1 MKACLTCLAGSKLWL
16 VVASKLGLRGTLAHS
31 SLQVRHFKASH
42 ISDLLPLVI
51 IQWHTSD
58 TRDGRSKWHS
68 GYATGM
74 IEHGQEN
81 KREIPS

>member
-16 VVASKLGLRGTLAHS
+16 VVASKPGLRGTLAHS

-74 IEHGQEN
+74 IEHGQ
-81 KREIPS
+81 RA